1 MIRRLYPALIVL
13 LVFCLPAMARV
24 ISYAPY
30 TDRVAFPAVQ
40 HRMNRHFVL
49 VESRPGSG
57 FTSSQL
63 VIYDSKGE
71 KAPSVIYPQDD
82 SNVSIGAAAVRENAA
97 GVPSI
102 LIQTTHAGALRFMF
116 SSDAGATWKVLPVES
131 FNITHVMSS
140 TDVGGPFAGGRGSAI
155 RIGTEADPFIITSQ
169 QAVFAISA
177 GGTARN
183 VLAVANPRLIGT
195 DREGRRVLVQSGTEV
210 LTLDTVTSS
219 ISNKFAVAGTNLAEG
234 WITPSGSAY
243 VHEWTGA
250 SNTLWLVNGGTRTAV
265 MEAPSQVY
273 LGLFAV
279 PTFDHT
285 GAWLIRRGPGSPTI
299 LYQHGSA
306 GLVKHWEDITAPE
319 VEALH
324 AGSSGTRLLVQVH
337 IPRRLPNQILFIDPA
352 LAIWNAGEP
361 APREYDELFL
371 NEERNKGFVHL
382 DVEKVA
388 LGEPF
393 VFDSGLR
400 WAGGGGGV
408 SAGGGGGDVVQE
420 WGVVRGSLKQKLI
433 LPSVGRTPGAFGS
446 YWRTDVIFYNP
457 YDEAQT
463 VEIRFI
469 PEGDT
474 AAANVSVR
482 AMTLAP
488 REIRLA
494 PDALLTI
501 FGHDSGLGAFF
512 IVPAKSVSVT
522 SRTYSQSQT
531 TPGTFGFG
539 MNAIDMY
546 AAAASPRFPVS
557 FAGAFLGRDF
567 RTNLVITDTSGAGT
581 STALNAAG
589 LSGPAG
595 FTDVMFTT
603 SAGGQLRVNGV
614 GAHMGLLPFD
624 TGALLIRPVAGHAI
638 ASVFVTD
645 NRTNDAT
652 YFPPD
657 LPAPIARTIPAIG
670 HLDGANDSH
679 FRSDLYLYNPSP
691 QARFVTIQAQMWDSP
706 QLLNL
711 PMTLLPNEARVI
723 RDVLKTAFNRTGI
736 AKLRYQS
743 TGDSNGVR
751 ITSRTY
757 SVDGNG
763 GTYGFLMPPLNNFQM
778 GTAGDTL
785 EILGAIADPRYR
797 TNIGLVEVTPWGGTG
812 PANVRV
818 QIVDS
823 SGRPVDEF
831 TASVPMSGGMQ
842 LNDIFRARAI
852 NVSGPVLIRV
862 SPLSGVIGAYG
873 AFVDNTT
880 NDSLY
885 LGANLGASR

>member
-1 MIRRLYPALIVL
+1 MRRLYPTFLLL
-13 LVFCLPAMARV
+13 LVLAVPALARV

-30 TDRVAFPAVQ
+30 TDQVAFPAVQ

-49 VESRPGSG
+49 VESKPGTM
-57 FTSSQL
+57 FMASQL

-71 KAPSVIYPQDD
+71 KAPAVIYPQDG
-82 SNVSIGAAAVRENAA
+82 SNVSITAAAVRENSA

-102 LIQTTHAGALRFMF
+102 LIQVTHTGGLRFML
-116 SSDAGATWKVLPVES
+116 STEGGATWKTVAIDNNVNLS
-131 FNITHVMSS
+131 HVMSS
-140 TDVGGPFAGGRGSAI
+140 IDVGGPFAGGRGSAI
-155 RIGTEADPFIITSQ
+155 RIGTDANPFIVANRE
-169 QAVFAISA
+169 AVFAVSA

-183 VLAVANPRLIGT
+183 VLTATNPRLIGT
-195 DREGRRVLVQSGTEV
+195 DREGRRVLVQTGTQIQ
-210 LTLDTVTSS
+210 TLDTVTGAVSNS
-219 ISNKFAVAGTNLAEG
+219 IAVSGNNLSEG
-234 WITPSGSAY
+234 WVTPSGSAY
-243 VHEWTGA
+243 VHEWTSG
-250 SNTLWLVNGGTRTAV
+250 SNTLWHVAGVAKTAV
-265 MEAPSQVY
+265 LEGPAGGN
-273 LGLFAV
+273 LGLFAI
-279 PTFDHT
+279 PTFDYT
-285 GAWLIRRGPGSPTI
+285 GAWMIRRGPGSPTL
-299 LYQHGSA
+299 LYQHGNA
-306 GLVKHWEDITAPE
+306 GVVKHWEDITAPE

-337 IPRRLPNQILFIDPA
+337 IPRRIPNQVMFIDPA
-352 LAIWNAGEP
+352 LAIWDVGQP

-382 DVEKVA
+382 DVERVA
-388 LGEPF
+388 LGDPF

-400 WAGGGGGV
+400 WVGGGGGV

-469 PEGDT
+469 PEGDS

-488 REIRLA
+488 REIRLV
-494 PDALLTI
+494 PDALLTL
-501 FGHDSGLGAFF
+501 FGHDSGLGALF

-531 TPGTFGFG
+531 TAGTFGFG
-539 MNAIDMY
+539 MNGIDMY
-546 AAAASPRFPVS
+546 AAAASPRFPVT
-557 FAGAFLGRDF
+557 FAGAFLGNDF
-567 RTNLVITDTSGAGT
+567 RTNLVLTGTSGAGT

-589 LSGPAG
+589 FSGPAG
-595 FTDVMFTT
+595 FSDVMFTT

-614 GAHMGLLPFD
+614 STHMGLLPFEI
-624 TGALLIRPVAGHAI
+624 GALTVRPVSGHAI

-670 HLDGANDSH
+670 HLDGANDSQ
-679 FRSDLYLYNPSP
+679 FRSDLYIYNPSP
-691 QARFVTIQAQMWDSP
+691 QTRFVTIQAQMWDNP
-706 QLLNL
+706 QTLNL

-723 RDVLKTAFNRTGI
+723 RDVLKTAFNRSGI
-736 AKLRYQS
+736 ARLRYQS

-757 SVDGNG
+757 SVDKNG

-785 EILGAIADPRYR
+785 EILGAVADPQFR
-797 TNIGLVEVTPWGGTG
+797 TNIGLVELTSGGG
-812 PANVRV
+812 GPPANVRIE
-818 QIVDS
+818 IVDAI
-823 SGRPVDEF
+823 GNPVDTL
-831 TASVPMSGGMQ
+831 TANVPMSRGIQ
-842 LNDIFRARAI
+842 LNDIFNARGI
-852 NVSGPVLIRV
+852 DVSGPVLIRV

-873 AFVDNTT
+873 ASVDNVT

-885 LGANLGASR
+885 LGANLGATR